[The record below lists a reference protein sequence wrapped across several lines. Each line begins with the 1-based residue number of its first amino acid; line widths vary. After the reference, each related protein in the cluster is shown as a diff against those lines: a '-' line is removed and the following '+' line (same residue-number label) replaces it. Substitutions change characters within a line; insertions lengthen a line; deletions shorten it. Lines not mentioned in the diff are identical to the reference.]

1 MILLQRVNT
10 RSERR
15 IMKKH
20 KFDIIIVIS
29 LIFAAAVSWIIINNI
44 YQSKGN
50 YIEIIVNEKVKDTLP
65 LDKDTEYR
73 ITEKDFLNVIK
84 IKDGQVYMEEADC
97 PDKLCVKQGKISKN
111 GQAIICLPHKVV
123 VRVVSEDDSGVDANT
138 N

>member
-29 LIFAAAVSWIIINNI
+29 LIFVAAVSWVIINNI
-44 YQSKGN
+44 YQSKGS

-65 LDKDTEYR
+65 LNKDTEYR
-73 ITEKDFLNVIK
+73 IAGKNFLNVIK
-84 IKDGQVYMEEADC
+84 IKDGQAYMEAADC
-97 PDKLCVKQGKISKN
+97 PDELCVKQGKISKN

>member
-10 RSERR
+10 RSERW
-15 IMKKH
+15 IMRKH
-20 KFDIIIVIS
+20 KFDIIIVVS
-29 LIFAAAVSWIIINNI
+29 LIFVAAVSWIIINNV
-44 YQSKGN
+44 YQSKGS
-50 YIEIIVNEKVKDTLP
+50 YIEIIVNEKVRDTLP

-84 IKDGQVYMEEADC
+84 IKDGKVYMEEADC

-111 GQAIICLPHKVV
+111 GQAVICLPHKVV
-123 VRVVSEDDSGVDANT
+123 VRVISEDDSGVDAHT